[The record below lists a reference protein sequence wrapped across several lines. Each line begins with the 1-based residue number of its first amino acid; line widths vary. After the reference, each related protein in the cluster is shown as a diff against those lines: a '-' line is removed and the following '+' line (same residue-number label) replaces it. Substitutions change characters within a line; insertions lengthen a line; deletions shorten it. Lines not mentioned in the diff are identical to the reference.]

1 MSTPPAIPTSTTP
14 RIQQRRVKTQ
24 VVVNDSESLM
34 LGGLVKN
41 QTGISAAQIPVAGDV
56 PIVGSLFK
64 DKANVIDKQEL
75 IIMITPHV
83 VRSLSEGREIT
94 EEYKRKLLDI
104 SSRAIGRNHDI
115 EQSARRTLL
124 DPWSK
129 SPWRMD
135 KETR

>member
-1 MSTPPAIPTSTTP
+1 LSDPLSTTP

-24 VVVNDSESLM
+24 VVVNDNESLM

-41 QTGISAAQIPVAGDV
+41 QTGKDAAQIPVAGDV
-56 PIVGSLFK
+56 PVVGNLFK
-64 DKANVIDKQEL
+64 SHRDAIDKQEL
-75 IIMITPHV
+75 IIMLTPHV

-104 SSRAIGRNHDI
+104 STRAIGRRHDI

-129 SPWRMD
+129 SPWRVD
-135 KETR
+135 RETR